1 MPLNRETTYRNAPGQ
16 ASGLPLA
23 GFDFVPQA
31 RNPRVV
37 FENPGTKSMK
47 LCITLLA
54 ASLLLLLPACETA
67 ENATAD
73 AGDVAGHAMTK
84 TGSAIAHGGEKLEN
98 ATQ

>member
-1 MPLNRETTYRNAPGQ
+1 
-16 ASGLPLA
+16 
-23 GFDFVPQA
+23 
-31 RNPRVV
+31 
-37 FENPGTKSMK
+37 MK